1 MTGPAPSEDPAAG
14 AGEERTG
21 SETVSRRAHRA
32 RLVVLGAL
40 TAAAPLSLDT
50 YLPAL
55 PALTADL
62 ATTPSVA
69 QLSLTACLVGLAL
82 GQLVAGPLSDVLGR
96 RRPMLI
102 GSAGFAVASVLC
114 AVAPS
119 VEVLIGLRLVQGLL
133 GAVGIVVARAVVR
146 DTSDA
151 TSSARSFATLMLVS
165 GVAPIV
171 APVLGGQL
179 LRVTSWR
186 GVFVVLA
193 VYGALAGVAV
203 LLLVRESLPRSR
215 RRSGSAAATAASFRV
230 LLSDRR
236 VLACVLAA
244 GLLFAAMFAYI
255 SGSTFVLQELYG
267 LSPQG
272 FSGVFA
278 ANSVAIV
285 ASVQVAG
292 RLAGSGR
299 VRPERLLVVGLG
311 VALTG
316 TSVLLASALLD
327 VGLAGILAGL
337 VVTVIGVG
345 FVLPNATTLTLADH
359 PEHAGSASALLG
371 TAQFLVGAGTAP
383 LVGIAGGRSAV
394 PMAATMAG
402 AVVAG
407 AVVFAA
413 LWRGPERG
421 PERGPGSE
429 QAARQ
434 SHP

>member
-1 MTGPAPSEDPAAG
+1 MADDGGRADPVTG
-14 AGEERTG
+14 
-21 SETVSRRAHRA
+21 HRA

-55 PALTADL
+55 PTLTADL

-69 QLSLTACLVGLAL
+69 QLSLTSCLVGLAL

-102 GSAGFAVASVLC
+102 GAAGFAVASVLC

-119 VEVLIGLRLVQGLL
+119 VEVLIALRLAQGLL

-151 TSSARSFATLMLVS
+151 TTSARAFATLMLVS

-193 VYGALAGVAV
+193 VYGALTGLAV
-203 LLLVRESLPRSR
+203 LGLVRESLPRSR
-215 RRSGSAAATAASFRV
+215 RRAGSAAATLASFRV
-230 LLSDRR
+230 LLGDRR
-236 VLACVLAA
+236 VVACVLAA
-244 GLLFAAMFAYI
+244 GLVFSAMFAYI
-255 SGSTFVLQELYG
+255 SGSTFVLQDLYG
-267 LSPQG
+267 LSPQA

-285 ASVQVAG
+285 TSVQVAG

-299 VRPERLLVVGLG
+299 VRPERLLVTGLG
-311 VALTG
+311 VALVGTG
-316 TSVLLASALLD
+316 GLLVSTLLD
-327 VGLAGILAGL
+327 AGLAGLLAGL
-337 VVTVIGVG
+337 VLTVIGVG
-345 FVLPNATTLTLADH
+345 FVLPCATTLALADH

-371 TAQFLVGAGTAP
+371 TSQFLVGAGTAP
-383 LVGIAGGRSAV
+383 LVGLAGSRSAV

-402 AVVAG
+402 AVLLG
-407 AVVFAA
+407 AVVFGI
-413 LWRGPERG
+413 LWRGALPERAEG
-421 PERGPGSE
+421 A
-429 QAARQ
+429 Q
-434 SHP
+434 HN

>member
-1 MTGPAPSEDPAAG
+1 VTRG
-14 AGEERTG
+14 
-21 SETVSRRAHRA
+21 HRA

-62 ATTPSVA
+62 ATSPSA
-69 QLSLTACLVGLAL
+69 TQLSLTSCLVGLAL

-102 GSAGFAVASVLC
+102 GAAGFAVVSVLC
-114 AVAPS
+114 AVAPT
-119 VEVLIGLRLVQGLL
+119 VEVLVALRLAQGLL

-151 TSSARSFATLMLVS
+151 TTSARAFATLMLVS

-193 VYGALAGVAV
+193 VYGALSGLAV
-203 LLLVRESLPRSR
+203 LLAVRESLPRSR

-230 LLSDRR
+230 LLGDRR
-236 VLACVLAA
+236 VVACVLSA
-244 GLLFAAMFAYI
+244 GLVFSAMFAYI
-255 SGSTFVLQELYG
+255 SGSTFVLQDLYG
-267 LSPQG
+267 LSPQA
-272 FSGVFA
+272 FSAVFA
-278 ANSVAIV
+278 GNSVAIV

-299 VRPERLLVVGLG
+299 VRPERLLTTGLG
-311 VALTG
+311 VALVG
-316 TSVLLASALLD
+316 TLGLLASTLLD
-327 VGLAGILAGL
+327 AGL
-337 VVTVIGVG
+337 VGLMAGLVLTVVGVG
-345 FVLPNATTLTLADH
+345 LVLPCATTLALADH

-371 TAQFLVGAGTAP
+371 TSQFLVGAGTAP
-383 LVGIAGGRSAV
+383 LVGLAGSRSAV

-402 AVVAG
+402 AVVLG
-407 AVVFAA
+407 AVVFAL
-413 LWRGPERG
+413 LWRGTQAPTAATVG
-421 PERGPGSE
+421 PEGAEGA
-429 QAARQ
+429 Q
-434 SHP
+434 HN

>member
-1 MTGPAPSEDPAAG
+1 M
-14 AGEERTG
+14 
-21 SETVSRRAHRA
+21 
-32 RLVVLGAL
+32 LGAL

-55 PALTADL
+55 PTLTADL
-62 ATTPSVA
+62 ATTPSIA
-69 QLSLTACLVGLAL
+69 QLSLTSCLLGLAL

-96 RRPMLI
+96 RRPMLL
-102 GSAGFAVASVLC
+102 GATGFAVASALC
-114 AVAPS
+114 AVAPN
-119 VEVLIGLRLVQGLL
+119 VGVLVALRLAQGLL

-151 TSSARSFATLMLVS
+151 TTAARSFATLMLVS
-165 GVAPIV
+165 GVAPIL

-186 GVFVVLA
+186 GVFVALA
-193 VYGALAGVAV
+193 VYGTLAGLAV
-203 LLLVRESLPRSR
+203 LLFVRESLPATR
-215 RRSGSAAATAASFRV
+215 RRSGSAAATLASFRV
-230 LLSDRR
+230 LLGDRR
-236 VLACVLAA
+236 VVACVLAA

-255 SGSTFVLQELYG
+255 SGSTFVLQDLYG

-272 FSGVFA
+272 FSGVFG

-299 VRPERLLVVGLG
+299 VRPERLLAIGLVTAMAG
-311 VALTG
+311 TG
-316 TSVLLASALLD
+316 VLLTSALLD

-345 FVLPNATTLTLADH
+345 LVLPSATTLTLADH

-371 TAQFLVGAGTAP
+371 TAQFLVGAGVAP
-383 LVGIAGGRSAV
+383 LVGLAGSRSAV
-394 PMAATMAG
+394 PMASAMA
-402 AVVAG
+402 ASVVLG
-407 AVVFAA
+407 AVVFTV
-413 LWRGPERG
+413 LWRT
-421 PERGPGSE
+421 
-429 QAARQ
+429 AARPDRTAAPG
-434 SHP
+434 HA

>member
-1 MTGPAPSEDPAAG
+1 MADDGGRGPVG
-14 AGEERTG
+14 G
-21 SETVSRRAHRA
+21 HRA

-55 PALTADL
+55 PALAADL
-62 ATTPSVA
+62 ATTPSVT

-96 RRPMLI
+96 RRPMLL
-102 GSAGFAVASVLC
+102 GAAGFAVVSVLC
-114 AVAPS
+114 AVAPNI
-119 VEVLIGLRLVQGLL
+119 EVLVALRLAQGLL

-146 DTSDA
+146 DTSDR
-151 TSSARSFATLMLVS
+151 TTSARAFATLMLVS

-193 VYGALAGVAV
+193 VYGALTGLAV
-203 LLLVRESLPRSR
+203 LGLVRESLPRSR
-215 RRSGSAAATAASFRV
+215 RRSGSAAATLASFGV
-230 LLSDRR
+230 LLGDRR
-236 VLACVLAA
+236 VVACVLTA
-244 GLLFAAMFAYI
+244 GLVFSAMFAYI
-255 SGSTFVLQELYG
+255 SGSTFVLQDLYG
-267 LSPQG
+267 LSPQA

-299 VRPERLLVVGLG
+299 VRPERLLVTGLG
-311 VALTG
+311 VALVGTG
-316 TSVLLASALLD
+316 GLLVSALLD
-327 VGLAGILAGL
+327 AGL
-337 VVTVIGVG
+337 VGLLSGLVLTVVGVG
-345 FVLPNATTLTLADH
+345 FVLPCATTLALADH

-371 TAQFLVGAGTAP
+371 TSQFLVGAGTAP
-383 LVGIAGGRSAV
+383 LVGLAGSRSAV
-394 PMAATMAG
+394 PMAATMAT
-402 AVVAG
+402 AVLLG
-407 AVVFAA
+407 AVVFGI
-413 LWRGPERG
+413 LWRGAAPERADG
-421 PERGPGSE
+421 AP
-429 QAARQ
+429 
-434 SHP
+434 HN

>member
-1 MTGPAPSEDPAAG
+1 M
-14 AGEERTG
+14 
-21 SETVSRRAHRA
+21 
-32 RLVVLGAL
+32 LGAL

-55 PALTADL
+55 PTLTADL
-62 ATTPSVA
+62 ATTPSVT
-69 QLSLTACLVGLAL
+69 QLSLTSCLLGLAL

-96 RRPMLI
+96 RRPMLL
-102 GSAGFAVASVLC
+102 GATGFAVASALC

-119 VEVLIGLRLVQGLL
+119 VEVLVALRLAQGLL

-151 TSSARSFATLMLVS
+151 TTAARSFATLMLVS
-165 GVAPIV
+165 GVAPIA

-186 GVFVVLA
+186 GVFVALA
-193 VYGALAGVAV
+193 VYGTLAGLAV
-203 LLLVRESLPRSR
+203 LLFVRESLPATR
-215 RRSGSAAATAASFRV
+215 RRAGSAAATLASFRV
-230 LLSDRR
+230 LLGDRR
-236 VLACVLAA
+236 VVACVLAA

-255 SGSTFVLQELYG
+255 SGSTFVLQDLYG

-272 FSGVFA
+272 FSGVFG

-299 VRPERLLVVGLG
+299 VRPERLLAIGLVTAMAG
-311 VALTG
+311 TG
-316 TSVLLASALLD
+316 VLLASALLD
-327 VGLAGILAGL
+327 VGLAGILTGL

-345 FVLPNATTLTLADH
+345 LVLPSATTLTLADH

-371 TAQFLVGAGTAP
+371 TAQFLVGAGVAP
-383 LVGIAGGRSAV
+383 LVGLAGSRSAV
-394 PMAATMAG
+394 PMAAAMAG
-402 AVVAG
+402 AAVLG
-407 AVVFAA
+407 AAVFTA
-413 LWRGPERG
+413 LWRT
-421 PERGPGSE
+421 
-429 QAARQ
+429 AAR
-434 SHP
+434 P

>member
-1 MTGPAPSEDPAAG
+1 
-14 AGEERTG
+14 
-21 SETVSRRAHRA
+21 
-32 RLVVLGAL
+32 VLGAL

-55 PALTADL
+55 PTLTADL
-62 ATTPSVA
+62 ATTPSVT
-69 QLSLTACLVGLAL
+69 QLSLTSCLLGLAL

-96 RRPMLI
+96 RRPMLL
-102 GSAGFAVASVLC
+102 GATGFAVASALC

-119 VEVLIGLRLVQGLL
+119 VEVLVALRLAQGLL

-151 TSSARSFATLMLVS
+151 TTAARSFATLMLVS
-165 GVAPIV
+165 GVAPIA

-186 GVFVVLA
+186 GVFVALA
-193 VYGALAGVAV
+193 VYGTLAGLAV
-203 LLLVRESLPRSR
+203 LLFVRESLPATR
-215 RRSGSAAATAASFRV
+215 RRAGSAAATLASFRV
-230 LLSDRR
+230 LLGDRR
-236 VLACVLAA
+236 VVACVLAA

-255 SGSTFVLQELYG
+255 SGSTFVLQDLYG

-272 FSGVFA
+272 FSGVFG

-299 VRPERLLVVGLG
+299 VRPERLLAIGL
-311 VALTG
+311 VTAMTG
-316 TSVLLASALLD
+316 TGVLLASALLG
-327 VGLAGILAGL
+327 VGLAGILSGL

-345 FVLPNATTLTLADH
+345 LVLPSATTLTLADH

-371 TAQFLVGAGTAP
+371 TAQFLIGAGVAP
-383 LVGIAGGRSAV
+383 LVGLAGSRSAV
-394 PMAATMAG
+394 PMASAMA
-402 AVVAG
+402 ASVVLG
-407 AVVFAA
+407 AVVFTV
-413 LWRGPERG
+413 LWRT
-421 PERGPGSE
+421 
-429 QAARQ
+429 AARPGR
-434 SHP
+434 SGAPGHA

>member
-1 MTGPAPSEDPAAG
+1 MSGPAPSEDSASG
-14 AGEERTG
+14 QRQQG
-21 SETVSRRAHRA
+21 HRA

-55 PALTADL
+55 PSLTADL
-62 ATTPSVA
+62 ATTPSVT
-69 QLSLTACLVGLAL
+69 QLSLTSCLVGLAL

-96 RRPMLI
+96 RRPMLL
-102 GSAGFAVASVLC
+102 GAAGFAVVSVLC

-119 VEVLIGLRLVQGLL
+119 VEVLVALRLLQGLL

-151 TSSARSFATLMLVS
+151 TTSARAFATLMLVS

-193 VYGALAGVAV
+193 VYGALSGLAV
-203 LLLVRESLPRSR
+203 LVLVRESLPRSR
-215 RRSGSAAATAASFRV
+215 RRSGSAAATLASFRV
-230 LLSDRR
+230 LLGDRR
-236 VLACVLAA
+236 VVACVLAA
-244 GLLFAAMFAYI
+244 GLLFSAMFAYI
-255 SGSTFVLQELYG
+255 SGSTFVLQDLYG
-267 LSPQG
+267 LSPQA

-278 ANSVAIV
+278 ANSVGIV

-299 VRPERLLVVGLG
+299 VPPVRLVAAGLG
-311 VALTG
+311 VAAVGTG
-316 TSVLLASALLD
+316 VLLVSTLLD
-327 VGLAGILAGL
+327 GGLAGVVAGL
-337 VVTVIGVG
+337 FVTVVGVG
-345 FVLPNATTLTLADH
+345 LVLPSATTLTLADH

-371 TAQFLVGAGTAP
+371 TAQFIVGAGTAP
-383 LVGIAGGRSAV
+383 LVGLAGSRSAV

-402 AVVAG
+402 AVVLG
-407 AVVFAA
+407 AVVFGV
-413 LWRGPERG
+413 LWRTAPPGAGREARTQL
-421 PERGPGSE
+421 GSE
-429 QAARQ
+429 A
-434 SHP
+434 

>member
-1 MTGPAPSEDPAAG
+1 
-14 AGEERTG
+14 
-21 SETVSRRAHRA
+21 
-32 RLVVLGAL
+32 VVLGAL

-62 ATTPSVA
+62 ATSPSVV
-69 QLSLTACLVGLAL
+69 QLSLTSCLLGLAL

-96 RRPMLI
+96 RRPMLL
-102 GSAGFAVASVLC
+102 GAAGFAVASALC

-119 VEVLIGLRLVQGLL
+119 VEVLVALRLAQGLL

-151 TSSARSFATLMLVS
+151 TTAARSFATLMLVS
-165 GVAPIV
+165 GVAPIL

-186 GVFVVLA
+186 GVFVALA
-193 VYGALAGVAV
+193 VYGTLAGLAV
-203 LLLVRESLPRSR
+203 LLFVRESLPATR
-215 RRSGSAAATAASFRV
+215 RRAGSAAATLASFRV
-230 LLSDRR
+230 LLGDRR
-236 VLACVLAA
+236 VVACVLAA

-255 SGSTFVLQELYG
+255 SGSTFVLQDLYG
-267 LSPQG
+267 LSPQA
-272 FSGVFA
+272 FSGVFG

-299 VRPERLLVVGLG
+299 VRPERLLAIGL
-311 VALTG
+311 ATAMTG
-316 TSVLLASALLD
+316 TGVLLASALLD
-327 VGLAGILAGL
+327 AGLPGILAGL

-345 FVLPNATTLTLADH
+345 LVLPSATTLTLADH

-371 TAQFLVGAGTAP
+371 TAQFLIGAGVAP
-383 LVGIAGGRSAV
+383 LVGLAGSRSAV
-394 PMAATMAG
+394 PMASAMA
-402 AVVAG
+402 ASVVLG
-407 AVVFAA
+407 AVVFTV
-413 LWRGPERG
+413 LWRTAGRPDRAG
-421 PERGPGSE
+421 ASGH
-429 QAARQ
+429 A
-434 SHP
+434 

>member
-1 MTGPAPSEDPAAG
+1 VSPPAPG
-14 AGEERTG
+14 R
-21 SETVSRRAHRA
+21 RA

-62 ATTPSVA
+62 GTTPSVA
-69 QLSLTACLVGLAL
+69 QLSLTSCLVGLAV

-96 RRPMLI
+96 RRPMLV
-102 GSAGFAVASVLC
+102 GATGFAVASALC
-114 AVAPS
+114 ALAPT
-119 VEVLIGLRLVQGLL
+119 VEVLIALRLAQGLL

-151 TSSARSFATLMLVS
+151 TRSARAFATLMLVS

-193 VYGALAGVAV
+193 VYGALAGLAV
-203 LLLVRESLPRSR
+203 LTLVRESLPPPR
-215 RRSGSAAATAASFRV
+215 RRAGSAAATLAAFRE
-230 LLSDRR
+230 LLADRR

-244 GLLFAAMFAYI
+244 GLLFSAMFAYI
-255 SGSTFVLQELYG
+255 SGSTFVLQDLYG
-267 LSPQG
+267 LSPQA

-278 ANSVAIV
+278 ANSVGIV
-285 ASVQVAG
+285 ASVQLAG

-299 VRPERLLVVGLG
+299 VRPERLLVGGL
-311 VALTG
+311 VIATTG
-316 TSVLLASALLD
+316 TGVLLVSALAD
-327 VGLAGILAGL
+327 AGLAGIVAGL
-337 VVTVIGVG
+337 FVTVVGVG
-345 FVLPNATTLTLADH
+345 QVLPSATTLTLADH

-383 LVGIAGGRSAV
+383 LVGLAGGRSAV

-402 AVVAG
+402 AVLLG
-407 AVVFAA
+407 AIVFGV
-413 LWRGPERG
+413 LWRTGDGAER
-421 PERGPGSE
+421 S
-429 QAARQ
+429 
-434 SHP
+434 ST

>member
-1 MTGPAPSEDPAAG
+1 
-14 AGEERTG
+14 
-21 SETVSRRAHRA
+21 
-32 RLVVLGAL
+32 VLGAL

-55 PALTADL
+55 PTLTADL
-62 ATTPSVA
+62 ATTPSVT
-69 QLSLTACLVGLAL
+69 QLSLTSCLLGLAL

-96 RRPMLI
+96 RRPMLL
-102 GSAGFAVASVLC
+102 GATGFAVASALC

-119 VEVLIGLRLVQGLL
+119 VEVLVALRLAQGLL

-151 TSSARSFATLMLVS
+151 TTAARSFATLMLVS
-165 GVAPIV
+165 GVAPIA

-186 GVFVVLA
+186 GVFVALA
-193 VYGALAGVAV
+193 VYGTLAGLAV
-203 LLLVRESLPRSR
+203 LLFVRESLPATR
-215 RRSGSAAATAASFRV
+215 RRAGSAAATLASFRV
-230 LLSDRR
+230 LLGDRR
-236 VLACVLAA
+236 VVACVLAA

-255 SGSTFVLQELYG
+255 SGSTFVLQDLYG

-272 FSGVFA
+272 FSGVFG

-299 VRPERLLVVGLG
+299 VRPERLLAIGL
-311 VALTG
+311 VTAMTG
-316 TSVLLASALLD
+316 TGVLLASALLD
-327 VGLAGILAGL
+327 VGLAGILSGL

-345 FVLPNATTLTLADH
+345 LVLPSATTLTLADH

-371 TAQFLVGAGTAP
+371 TAQFLIGAGVAP
-383 LVGIAGGRSAV
+383 LVGLAGSRSAV
-394 PMAATMAG
+394 PMASAMA
-402 AVVAG
+402 ASVVLG
-407 AVVFAA
+407 AVVFTV
-413 LWRGPERG
+413 LWRT
-421 PERGPGSE
+421 
-429 QAARQ
+429 AARPGRTGAPG
-434 SHP
+434 HA

>member
-1 MTGPAPSEDPAAG
+1 M
-14 AGEERTG
+14 
-21 SETVSRRAHRA
+21 
-32 RLVVLGAL
+32 VLGAL

-55 PALTADL
+55 PTLTADL
-62 ATTPSVA
+62 ATTPSVT
-69 QLSLTACLVGLAL
+69 QLSLTSCLLGLAL

-96 RRPMLI
+96 RRPMLL
-102 GSAGFAVASVLC
+102 GATGFAVASALC

-119 VEVLIGLRLVQGLL
+119 VEVLVALRLAQGLL

-151 TSSARSFATLMLVS
+151 TTAARSFATLMLVS
-165 GVAPIV
+165 GVAPIA

-186 GVFVVLA
+186 GVFVALA
-193 VYGALAGVAV
+193 VYGTLAGLAV
-203 LLLVRESLPRSR
+203 LLFVRESLPATR
-215 RRSGSAAATAASFRV
+215 RRAGSAAATLASFRV
-230 LLSDRR
+230 LLGDRR
-236 VLACVLAA
+236 VVACVLAA

-255 SGSTFVLQELYG
+255 SGSTFVLQDLYG

-272 FSGVFA
+272 FSGVFG

-299 VRPERLLVVGLG
+299 VRPERLLAIGL
-311 VALTG
+311 VTAMTG
-316 TSVLLASALLD
+316 TGVLLASALLD
-327 VGLAGILAGL
+327 VGLAGILSGL

-345 FVLPNATTLTLADH
+345 LVLPSATTLTLADH

-371 TAQFLVGAGTAP
+371 TAQFLIGAGVAP
-383 LVGIAGGRSAV
+383 LVGLAGSRSAV
-394 PMAATMAG
+394 PMASAMA
-402 AVVAG
+402 ASVVLG
-407 AVVFAA
+407 AVVFTV
-413 LWRGPERG
+413 LWRT
-421 PERGPGSE
+421 
-429 QAARQ
+429 AARPGR
-434 SHP
+434 SGAPGHA

>member
-1 MTGPAPSEDPAAG
+1 MTG
-14 AGEERTG
+14 RG
-21 SETVSRRAHRA
+21 SHRA

-55 PALTADL
+55 PALAADL
-62 ATTPSVA
+62 ATSPSVT
-69 QLSLTACLVGLAL
+69 QLSLTACLIGLAL

-96 RRPMLI
+96 RRPMLL
-102 GSAGFAVASVLC
+102 GATGFAVASVLC

-119 VEVLIGLRLVQGLL
+119 IEVLVALRLAQGLL

-151 TSSARSFATLMLVS
+151 TSSARAFATLMLVS

-193 VYGALAGVAV
+193 VYGALTGLAV
-203 LLLVRESLPRSR
+203 LGLVRESLPRSR
-215 RRSGSAAATAASFRV
+215 RRVGSAAATLASFRV
-230 LLSDRR
+230 LLGDRR
-236 VLACVLAA
+236 VVACVLTA
-244 GLLFAAMFAYI
+244 GLTFSAMFAYI
-255 SGSTFVLQELYG
+255 SGSTFVLQDLYG
-267 LSPQG
+267 LSPQA

-278 ANSVAIV
+278 VNSVAIV
-285 ASVQVAG
+285 TSVQVAG

-299 VRPERLLVVGLG
+299 VRPERLMVVGLG
-311 VALTG
+311 VALVGTG
-316 TSVLLASALLD
+316 GLLASTLLD
-327 VGLAGILAGL
+327 TGLAGLLAGL
-337 VVTVIGVG
+337 VLTVIGVG
-345 FVLPNATTLTLADH
+345 FVLPCATTLALADH

-383 LVGIAGGRSAV
+383 LVGLAGSRSAV

-402 AVVAG
+402 AVLLG
-407 AVVFAA
+407 AVAFTL
-413 LWRGPERG
+413 LWRGTQAPLG
-421 PERGPGSE
+421 PEGAEDGR
-429 QAARQ
+429 RN
-434 SHP
+434 

>member
-1 MTGPAPSEDPAAG
+1 
-14 AGEERTG
+14 
-21 SETVSRRAHRA
+21 
-32 RLVVLGAL
+32 VLGAL

-55 PALTADL
+55 PTLTADL
-62 ATTPSVA
+62 ATTPSVT
-69 QLSLTACLVGLAL
+69 QLSLTSCLLGLAL

-96 RRPMLI
+96 RRPMLL
-102 GSAGFAVASVLC
+102 GATGFAVASALC

-119 VEVLIGLRLVQGLL
+119 VEVLVALRLAQGLL

-151 TSSARSFATLMLVS
+151 TTAARSFATLMLVS
-165 GVAPIV
+165 GVAPIA

-186 GVFVVLA
+186 GVFVALA
-193 VYGALAGVAV
+193 VYGTLAGLAV
-203 LLLVRESLPRSR
+203 LLFVRESLPATR
-215 RRSGSAAATAASFRV
+215 RRAGSAAATLASFRV
-230 LLSDRR
+230 LLGDRR
-236 VLACVLAA
+236 VVACVLAA

-255 SGSTFVLQELYG
+255 SGSTFVLQDLYG

-272 FSGVFA
+272 FSGVFG

-299 VRPERLLVVGLG
+299 VRPERLLAIGLVTAMAG
-311 VALTG
+311 TG
-316 TSVLLASALLD
+316 VLLASALLD
-327 VGLAGILAGL
+327 VGLAGILTGL

-345 FVLPNATTLTLADH
+345 LVLPSATTLTLADH

-371 TAQFLVGAGTAP
+371 TAQFLVGAGVAP
-383 LVGIAGGRSAV
+383 LVGLAGSRSAV
-394 PMAATMAG
+394 PMASAMA
-402 AVVAG
+402 ASVVLG
-407 AVVFAA
+407 AVVFTV
-413 LWRGPERG
+413 LWRT
-421 PERGPGSE
+421 
-429 QAARQ
+429 AARPGRTGA
-434 SHP
+434 SGHA

>member
-1 MTGPAPSEDPAAG
+1 M
-14 AGEERTG
+14 
-21 SETVSRRAHRA
+21 
-32 RLVVLGAL
+32 LGAL

-55 PALTADL
+55 PTLTADL
-62 ATTPSVA
+62 ATTPSVT
-69 QLSLTACLVGLAL
+69 QLSLTSCLLGLAL

-96 RRPMLI
+96 RRPMLL
-102 GSAGFAVASVLC
+102 GAAGFAVASALC
-114 AVAPS
+114 AVAPN
-119 VEVLIGLRLVQGLL
+119 VEVLVALRLAQGLL

-151 TSSARSFATLMLVS
+151 TTAARSFATLMLVS

-186 GVFVVLA
+186 GVFVALA
-193 VYGALAGVAV
+193 VYGTLAGLAV
-203 LLLVRESLPRSR
+203 LLFVRESLPATR
-215 RRSGSAAATAASFRV
+215 RRAGSAAATLASFRV
-230 LLSDRR
+230 LLGDRR
-236 VLACVLAA
+236 VVACVLAA

-255 SGSTFVLQELYG
+255 SGSTFVLQDLYG

-272 FSGVFA
+272 FSGVFG

-299 VRPERLLVVGLG
+299 VRPERLLAIGL
-311 VALTG
+311 VTAMTG
-316 TSVLLASALLD
+316 TGVLLASALLD
-327 VGLAGILAGL
+327 VGLAGILSGL

-345 FVLPNATTLTLADH
+345 LVLPSATTLTLADH

-371 TAQFLVGAGTAP
+371 TAQFLIGAGVAP
-383 LVGIAGGRSAV
+383 LVGLAGSRSAV
-394 PMAATMAG
+394 PMASAMA
-402 AVVAG
+402 ASVVLG
-407 AVVFAA
+407 AVVFTV
-413 LWRGPERG
+413 LWRT
-421 PERGPGSE
+421 
-429 QAARQ
+429 AARPGRTGAPG
-434 SHP
+434 HA

>member
-1 MTGPAPSEDPAAG
+1 
-14 AGEERTG
+14 
-21 SETVSRRAHRA
+21 
-32 RLVVLGAL
+32 VLGAL

-62 ATTPSVA
+62 RTAPSVA
-69 QLSLTACLVGLAL
+69 QLSLTSCLVGLAL

-96 RRPMLI
+96 RRPMLL
-102 GSAGFAVASVLC
+102 GSAGFAVVSALC

-119 VEVLIGLRLVQGLL
+119 VAVLVALRLAQGLL

-151 TSSARSFATLMLVS
+151 TASARSFATLMLVS

-193 VYGALAGVAV
+193 VYGALAGLAV
-203 LLLVRESLPRSR
+203 LLLVRESLPPAR
-215 RRSGSAAATAASFRV
+215 RRSGSAAATLASFRV
-230 LLSDRR
+230 LLGDRR

-244 GLLFAAMFAYI
+244 GLLFSAMFAYI
-255 SGSTFVLQELYG
+255 SGSTFVLQDLYG
-267 LSPQG
+267 LSPQA

-278 ANSVAIV
+278 VNSVGIV

-292 RLAGSGR
+292 RVVGSGR
-299 VRPERLLVVGLG
+299 VAPARLLVAGLA
-311 VALTG
+311 VAGAG
-316 TSVLLASALLD
+316 TAALLVSALLD
-327 VGLAGILAGL
+327 AGLAGVLAGL
-337 VVTVIGVG
+337 FTTVVGVG
-345 FVLPNATTLTLADH
+345 LVLPSATTLALADH
-359 PEHAGSASALLG
+359 PEHSGSASALLG

-383 LVGIAGGRSAV
+383 LVGLTGGRSAV
-394 PMAATMAG
+394 PMAATMAS
-402 AVVAG
+402 AVLLG
-407 AVVFAA
+407 AVVFGV
-413 LWRGPERG
+413 LWRAGGGARG
-421 PERGPGSE
+421 G
-429 QAARQ
+429 ARR
-434 SHP
+434 

>member
-1 MTGPAPSEDPAAG
+1 M
-14 AGEERTG
+14 
-21 SETVSRRAHRA
+21 
-32 RLVVLGAL
+32 LGAL

-55 PALTADL
+55 PTLTADL
-62 ATTPSVA
+62 ATTPSVT
-69 QLSLTACLVGLAL
+69 QLSLTSCLLGLAL

-96 RRPMLI
+96 RRPMLL
-102 GSAGFAVASVLC
+102 GATGFAVASALC

-119 VEVLIGLRLVQGLL
+119 VEVLVALRLAQGLL

-151 TSSARSFATLMLVS
+151 TTAARSFATLMLVS
-165 GVAPIV
+165 GVAPIA

-186 GVFVVLA
+186 GVFVALA
-193 VYGALAGVAV
+193 VYGTLAGLAV
-203 LLLVRESLPRSR
+203 LLFVRESLPATR
-215 RRSGSAAATAASFRV
+215 RRAGSAAATLASFRV
-230 LLSDRR
+230 LLADRR
-236 VLACVLAA
+236 VVACVLAA

-255 SGSTFVLQELYG
+255 SGSTFVLQDLYG

-272 FSGVFA
+272 FSGVFG

-299 VRPERLLVVGLG
+299 VRPERLLAIGL
-311 VALTG
+311 VTAMTG
-316 TSVLLASALLD
+316 TGVLLASALLD
-327 VGLAGILAGL
+327 VGLAGILSGL

-345 FVLPNATTLTLADH
+345 LVLPSATTLTLADH

-371 TAQFLVGAGTAP
+371 TAQFLIGAGVAP
-383 LVGIAGGRSAV
+383 LVGLAGSRSAV
-394 PMAATMAG
+394 PMASAMA
-402 AVVAG
+402 ASVVLG
-407 AVVFAA
+407 AVVFTV
-413 LWRGPERG
+413 LWRT
-421 PERGPGSE
+421 
-429 QAARQ
+429 AARPGRTGAPG
-434 SHP
+434 HA

>member
-1 MTGPAPSEDPAAG
+1 MTEP
-14 AGEERTG
+14 
-21 SETVSRRAHRA
+21 TVTRRAHRA

-62 ATTPSVA
+62 ATSPSVA
-69 QLSLTACLVGLAL
+69 QLSLTSCLVGLAL

-102 GSAGFAVASVLC
+102 GAAGFAVASVLC

-119 VEVLIGLRLVQGLL
+119 VEVLVGLRLAQGLL

-151 TSSARSFATLMLVS
+151 TTSARSFATLMLVS

-193 VYGALAGVAV
+193 VYGVLTGLAV
-203 LLLVRESLPRSR
+203 LVLVRESLPRSR
-215 RRSGSAAATAASFRV
+215 RRAGSAAATIASFRV
-230 LLSDRR
+230 LLADRR
-236 VLACVLAA
+236 VVACVLAA
-244 GLLFAAMFAYI
+244 GLTFSAMFAYI
-255 SGSTFVLQELYG
+255 SGSTFVLQDLYG

-285 ASVQVAG
+285 TSVQVAG
-292 RLAGSGR
+292 RLAGSGK
-299 VRPERLLVVGLG
+299 VRPERLLVTGLG
-311 VALTG
+311 VAVVGTG
-316 TSVLLASALLD
+316 VLLTSAVLGA
-327 VGLAGILAGL
+327 GLAGVIAGL
-337 VVTVIGVG
+337 VVTVVGVG
-345 FVLPNATTLTLADH
+345 LVLPSATTLTLADH

-383 LVGIAGGRSAV
+383 LVGLAGGRTAV

-402 AVVAG
+402 AVVLA
-407 AVVFAA
+407 AVVFGV
-413 LWRGPERG
+413 LWRGARPET
-421 PERGPGSE
+421 
-429 QAARQ
+429 
-434 SHP
+434 

>member
-1 MTGPAPSEDPAAG
+1 
-14 AGEERTG
+14 
-21 SETVSRRAHRA
+21 
-32 RLVVLGAL
+32 VLGAL

-55 PALTADL
+55 PTLTADL
-62 ATTPSVA
+62 ATTPSVT
-69 QLSLTACLVGLAL
+69 QLSLTSCLLGLAL
-82 GQLVAGPLSDVLGR
+82 GQLIAGPLSDVLGR
-96 RRPMLI
+96 RRPMLL
-102 GSAGFAVASVLC
+102 GATGFAVASALC

-119 VEVLIGLRLVQGLL
+119 VEVLVALRFAQGLL

-151 TSSARSFATLMLVS
+151 TTAARSFATLMLVS

-186 GVFVVLA
+186 GVFVALA
-193 VYGALAGVAV
+193 VYGTLAGLAV
-203 LLLVRESLPRSR
+203 LLVVRESLPATR
-215 RRSGSAAATAASFRV
+215 RRAGSAAATLASFRV
-230 LLSDRR
+230 LLGDRR
-236 VLACVLAA
+236 VVACVLAA

-255 SGSTFVLQELYG
+255 SGSTFVLQDLYG

-272 FSGVFA
+272 FSAVFG

-299 VRPERLLVVGLG
+299 VRPERLLAIGLLT
-311 VALTG
+311 AMTG
-316 TSVLLASALLD
+316 TGVLLASALLD
-327 VGLAGILAGL
+327 AGLAGILAGL

-345 FVLPNATTLTLADH
+345 LVLPSATTLTLADH

-371 TAQFLVGAGTAP
+371 TAQFLVGAGVAP
-383 LVGIAGGRSAV
+383 LVGLAGSRSAV
-394 PMAATMAG
+394 PMASAMAAS
-402 AVVAG
+402 AVLG
-407 AVVFAA
+407 AVVFTV
-413 LWRGPERG
+413 LWRT
-421 PERGPGSE
+421 
-429 QAARQ
+429 AAR
-434 SHP
+434 PGG

>member
-1 MTGPAPSEDPAAG
+1 MT
-14 AGEERTG
+14 T
-21 SETVSRRAHRA
+21 RRAHRA

-55 PALTADL
+55 PALSADL
-62 ATTPSVA
+62 ATSPSVT

-96 RRPMLI
+96 RRPMLL
-102 GSAGFAVASVLC
+102 GAAGFAVASVLC

-119 VEVLIGLRLVQGLL
+119 IEVLVALRLAQGLL

-146 DTSDA
+146 DTSDS
-151 TSSARSFATLMLVS
+151 TTSARAFATLMLVS

-179 LRVTSWR
+179 LRITSWR

-193 VYGALAGVAV
+193 VYGALTGLAV
-203 LLLVRESLPRSR
+203 LGLVRESLPPSR
-215 RRSGSAAATAASFRV
+215 RRVGSAAATLASFRV
-230 LLSDRR
+230 LLGDRR
-236 VLACVLAA
+236 VVACVLTA
-244 GLLFAAMFAYI
+244 GLTFSAMFAYI
-255 SGSTFVLQELYG
+255 SGSTFVLQDLYG
-267 LSPQG
+267 LSPQA

-278 ANSVAIV
+278 VNSVAIV
-285 ASVQVAG
+285 TSVQVAG

-299 VRPERLLVVGLG
+299 VRPERLMVVGLG
-311 VALTG
+311 VALVGTG
-316 TSVLLASALLD
+316 GLLAASLLD
-327 VGLAGILAGL
+327 AGLAGLLAGL
-337 VVTVIGVG
+337 VLTVVGVG
-345 FVLPNATTLTLADH
+345 FVLPCATTLALADH

-383 LVGIAGGRSAV
+383 LVGLAGSRSAV

-402 AVVAG
+402 AVLLG
-407 AVVFAA
+407 AVAFGI
-413 LWRGPERG
+413 LWRGGRGETERS
-421 PERGPGSE
+421 GS
-429 QAARQ
+429 
-434 SHP
+434 ST

>member
-1 MTGPAPSEDPAAG
+1 
-14 AGEERTG
+14 
-21 SETVSRRAHRA
+21 
-32 RLVVLGAL
+32 VVLGAL

-55 PALTADL
+55 PTLTADL

-69 QLSLTACLVGLAL
+69 QLSLTSCLLGLAL

-96 RRPMLI
+96 RRPMLL
-102 GSAGFAVASVLC
+102 GAAGFAVASGLC

-119 VEVLIGLRLVQGLL
+119 VEVLVALRLAQGLL

-151 TSSARSFATLMLVS
+151 TTAARSFATLMLVS
-165 GVAPIV
+165 GVAPIL

-186 GVFVVLA
+186 GVFVALA
-193 VYGALAGVAV
+193 VYGALAGLAV
-203 LLLVRESLPRSR
+203 TLFVRESLPATR
-215 RRSGSAAATAASFRV
+215 RRSGSAAATLASFRV
-230 LLSDRR
+230 LLGDRR
-236 VLACVLAA
+236 VVACVLAA

-255 SGSTFVLQELYG
+255 SGSTFVLQDLYG
-267 LSPQG
+267 LSPQA
-272 FSGVFA
+272 FSGVFG

-299 VRPERLLVVGLG
+299 VRPERLLATGLG
-311 VALTG
+311 VAVTG
-316 TSVLLASALLD
+316 TGVLLASALLD
-327 VGLAGILAGL
+327 VGLAGLLTGL

-345 FVLPNATTLTLADH
+345 LVLPSATTLTLADH

-371 TAQFLVGAGTAP
+371 TAQFLVGAGVAP
-383 LVGIAGGRSAV
+383 LVGLAGSRSAV
-394 PMAATMAG
+394 PMASAMA
-402 AVVAG
+402 ASVVLG
-407 AVVFAA
+407 TVVFTV
-413 LWRGPERG
+413 LWRT
-421 PERGPGSE
+421 
-429 QAARQ
+429 AARPDRTGA
-434 SHP
+434 SGHA